1 MIRQMSPFNDE
12 KEERKKK
19 LITADSIAS
28 LSQPN
33 GISP

>member
-1 MIRQMSPFNDE
+1 MCPFNDE
-12 KEERKKK
+12 KEEREKKK